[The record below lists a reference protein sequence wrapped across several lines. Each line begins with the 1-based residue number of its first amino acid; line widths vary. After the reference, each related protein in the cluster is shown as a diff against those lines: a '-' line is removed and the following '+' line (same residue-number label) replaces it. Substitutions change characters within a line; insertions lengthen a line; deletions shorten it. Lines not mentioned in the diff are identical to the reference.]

1 MICFFWSAKS
11 TSQQVALKLH
21 KTAENSAAKPEKSLC
36 EQPSCPK
43 HAELGKSATRFKTSL
58 RLTAAEQ
65 TTAQIS
71 SSHWVAAT
79 SDDAGKVFIQA
90 VELRASSGMLY
101 LPWFVTVS
109 LAAASTG
116 TCHMSVLIEMY
127 NFEKNLSTLRSQLV
141 Q

>member
-65 TTAQIS
+65 TKAHIS

-101 LPWFVTVS
+101 RRYS
-109 LAAASTG
+109 MST
-116 TCHMSVLIEMY
+116 EWR
-127 NFEKNLSTLRSQLV
+127 LRSAGHLNINPA
-141 Q
+141 

>member
-1 MICFFWSAKS
+1 MAMPCFGTAKFPQARGARKIS
-11 TSQQVALKLH
+11 NTLL
-21 KTAENSAAKPEKSLC
+21 
-36 EQPSCPK
+36 
-43 HAELGKSATRFKTSL
+43 KTSL

-79 SDDAGKVFIQA
+79 SDDAGKVFIQT

-101 LPWFVTVS
+101 FPWFVTVS

-116 TCHMSVLIEMY
+116 ACHMSVLIEMY

>member
-1 MICFFWSAKS
+1 MIHRRALLLNSHDMFFWSAKS

-43 HAELGKSATRFKTSL
+43 HAELGKLARRFKTSL

-65 TTAQIS
+65 TKAHIS

-101 LPWFVTVS
+101 RRYS
-109 LAAASTG
+109 MST
-116 TCHMSVLIEMY
+116 EWR
-127 NFEKNLSTLRSQLV
+127 LRSAGHLNINPA
-141 Q
+141 

>member
-1 MICFFWSAKS
+1 MMPVKCSSKPWSY
-11 TSQQVALKLH
+11 V
-21 KTAENSAAKPEKSLC
+21 NAA
-36 EQPSCPK
+36 
-43 HAELGKSATRFKTSL
+43 
-58 RLTAAEQ
+58 
-65 TTAQIS
+65 
-71 SSHWVAAT
+71 
-79 SDDAGKVFIQA
+79 
-90 VELRASSGMLY
+90 GMMY

>member
-65 TTAQIS
+65 TKAHIS

-90 VELRASSGMLY
+90 VELRECCWHYVFAVVRDGVLGGCIHGD
-101 LPWFVTVS
+101 LPHV
-109 LAAASTG
+109 
-116 TCHMSVLIEMY
+116 CP
-127 NFEKNLSTLRSQLV
+127 N
-141 Q
+141 